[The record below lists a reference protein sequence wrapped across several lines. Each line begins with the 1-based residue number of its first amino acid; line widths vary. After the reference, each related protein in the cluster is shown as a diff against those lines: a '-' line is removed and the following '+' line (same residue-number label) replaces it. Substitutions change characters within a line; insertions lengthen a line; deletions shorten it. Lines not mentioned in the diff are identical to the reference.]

1 MPSITR
7 RKVLITLAG
16 CVAIGGFGG
25 AVAHTT
31 QKNAPHLIVNNQTK
45 HELDITTVI
54 RTVENNEILV
64 DDTASISAD
73 GDHGYTGLAAN
84 EPLDVTIRTENGL
97 ENTYRWEET
106 DPENALSI
114 GVSTDEIGF
123 IVATPP

>member
-7 RKVLITLAG
+7 RKTIGLLTG
-16 CVAIGGFGG
+16 CVALGAIGG

-45 HELDITTVI
+45 RELDITTII
-54 RTVENNEILV
+54 RTVEDSEVLV
-64 DDTASISAD
+64 DDTASIPAN
-73 GDHGYTGLAAN
+73 GDHGYAGLASN
-84 EPLDVTIRTENGL
+84 EPLNVMIRTETGL
-97 ENTYRWEET
+97 ENTYRWEDT

-123 IVATPP
+123 VVATPP